1 MPFNDPFHH
10 WQFNIEKFQEVS
22 EASKRFPG
30 CSAKQSGS
38 IIKRVTCMAVDLI
51 AGVRAI
57 VHFVALTAA
66 VDTSAVATLELIWGT
81 GRVS

>member
-1 MPFNDPFHH
+1 
-10 WQFNIEKFQEVS
+10 
-22 EASKRFPG
+22 
-30 CSAKQSGS
+30 
-38 IIKRVTCMAVDLI
+38 MAVDLI